1 MDRVKNKMIVRALLV
16 NAGAAVLVMGGCAGK
31 KANLASANKAEAISQ
46 RGPVN
51 NGLESLVADAGKGDA
66 GTSLEDLIA
75 QQSADLETMMAGA
88 DDGATGSA
96 RAVEGA
102 SDSRPSELTDWE
114 GTASPIQMASASDR
128 VKQAEAE
135 KNPDPLADAWA
146 SEAAD
151 VEPIATVASAGGGVG
166 DEGATGLDT
175 GLDTGLA
182 SMVGSRPTAAANEA
196 LPGAEL
202 SPDLMP
208 EIATVPADTGEMDAF
223 ADQTIVNEGAGNEP
237 LEQKIDE
244 ATIGYMDLLRQQ
256 AMASPDPL
264 RPYLVLSILEAL
276 KPGATP
282 KVYAAD
288 GGEGVPLTEA
298 EQKAVDALREVVT
311 GVVNGDK
318 QSGGGEPALLADLA
332 ARLAEDQ
339 PLTLRSV
346 ELCTQVRG
354 YGQYATVPSGTFKAG
369 QASKVIVYAEVE
381 GFRTRDVKPSDLGVG
396 GEGPDDGDTL
406 AVELVQEVAL
416 YHDADGLRVWSTPES
431 KIIETSR
438 TRKRDFYTVHTVT
451 LPANLSVGSYKLKL
465 VVRDVT
471 SGQVTDL
478 NVPVK
483 IVAE

>member
-1 MDRVKNKMIVRALLV
+1 MDRFKSKMIVRALLV

-31 KANLASANKAEAISQ
+31 KGTLTSANKAEAIGQ

-51 NGLESLVADAGKGDA
+51 NGLESLVADAGRSDT
-66 GTSLEDLIA
+66 GTSLEDMIA
-75 QQSADLETMMAGA
+75 QQSADVEAMMAGA
-88 DDGATGSA
+88 DGASGSA
-96 RAVEGA
+96 RVAEA
-102 SDSRPSELTDWE
+102 SGDSQPSDLTDWA
-114 GTASPIQMASASDR
+114 GTPTPIQMASASER

-146 SEAAD
+146 DA
-151 VEPIATVASAGGGVG
+151 EPMATVASAGDGGVG
-166 DEGATGLDT
+166 DEGASGLDT
-175 GLDTGLA
+175 GLS
-182 SMVGSRPTAAANEA
+182 SMVGSGPTAVSANEG
-196 LPGAEL
+196 LPGAEA

-223 ADQTIVNEGAGNEP
+223 ADQTIVNEGAGIEP

-288 GGEGVPLTEA
+288 GGDGVPLTEA

-311 GVVNGDK
+311 GVVNADK
-318 QSGGGEPALLADLA
+318 QSSEPALLADLA

-451 LPANLSVGSYKLKL
+451 LPANLSVGAYKLKL